1 MTTTHADALA
11 AEPFTLVL
19 SAGFFG
25 FYAHAGL
32 LCALEQARVLPRR
45 VVGTSAGAIAG
56 GIWAAGVPSASM
68 VELLANLR
76 REDFWDPTW
85 TGWSEPREASRE
97 GSGSGRGELREG
109 DDPGTRLGLLRGR
122 KFGALLRSALAG
134 CERIEQCAIPF
145 AAVTHELR
153 ARQSCV
159 HERGSLCTAIRASAA
174 LPLMFGP
181 VRIAGRLHADGG
193 IGDRPGFSALAS
205 GERVLYHH
213 LPHRSRWPRFSG
225 DEAAERR
232 DTDTRTVIVI
242 DDLPRVHPGALE
254 RGTLVL
260 ERAREHTLRWLER
273 PAVRSSNHASSAS
286 ESSRATADRRRP

>member
-1 MTTTHADALA
+1 VRTTHGDALA

-56 GIWAAGVPSASM
+56 GIWAAGVSSASM

-76 REDFWDPTW
+76 RDDFWDPTW
-85 TGWSEPREASRE
+85 TGLRDASD
-97 GSGSGRGELREG
+97 G
-109 DDPGTRLGLLRGR
+109 DPGTRLGLLRGR
-122 KFGALLRSALAG
+122 KFDALLRSALANT
-134 CERIEQCAIPF
+134 ERIEQCAIPF

-153 ARQSCV
+153 ARRPHV
-159 HERGSLCTAIRASAA
+159 HEHGSLCTAIRASAA

-193 IGDRPGFSALAS
+193 ISDRPGFSALTT

-213 LPHRSRWPRFSG
+213 LPHRSRWPRLSG

-232 DTDTRTVIVI
+232 DTAARRVIVI

-254 RGTLVL
+254 RGALVL
-260 ERAREHTLRWLER
+260 ERARDHTLRWLER
-273 PAVRSSNHASSAS
+273 PL
-286 ESSRATADRRRP
+286 

>member
-1 MTTTHADALA
+1 MTNTHADALA

-56 GIWAAGVPSASM
+56 GIWAAGVASADM
-68 VELLANLR
+68 VELLAGLR

-85 TGWSEPREASRE
+85 VG
-97 GSGSGRGELREG
+97 LRDDDDG
-109 DDPGTRLGLLRGR
+109 DPGMRLGLLRGR
-122 KFGALLRSALAG
+122 KFEALLRSALADI
-134 CERIEQCAIPF
+134 EQIEQCQIPF
-145 AAVTHELR
+145 AAVTHDLR
-153 ARQSCV
+153 ARRTHV

-181 VRIAGRLHADGG
+181 VRIGGRLHADGG
-193 IGDRPGFSALAS
+193 ISDRPGFSALAP

-213 LPHRSRWPRFSG
+213 LPHRSRWPRLSG
-225 DEAAERR
+225 DEVAERR
-232 DTDTRTVIVI
+232 DTDTRKVIVI

-254 RGTLVL
+254 RGVVVL

-273 PAVRSSNHASSAS
+273 RV
-286 ESSRATADRRRP
+286 

>member
-1 MTTTHADALA
+1 VTTHADRLA

-25 FYAHAGL
+25 FYAHTGV

-56 GIWAAGVPSASM
+56 GIWAAGVPIADM
-68 VELLANLR
+68 VELLANMQ
-76 REDFWDPTW
+76 REDFWDPNW
-85 TGWSEPREASRE
+85 MEL
-97 GSGSGRGELREG
+97 GRRD

-122 KFGALLRSALAG
+122 KFELLLRSALADT
-134 CERIEQCAIPF
+134 ERIEQCKVPF

-153 ARQSCV
+153 ARRPHV
-159 HERGSLCTAIRASAA
+159 HERGPLGTAIRASAA
-174 LPLMFGP
+174 LPVMFGP

-193 IGDRPGFSALAS
+193 ISDRPGFSALAP

-213 LPHRSRWPRFSG
+213 LPHRSRWPRLSG
-225 DEAAERR
+225 DEARERR
-232 DTDTRTVIVI
+232 DTDTRKVIVI

-254 RGTLVL
+254 RGALVL
-260 ERAREHTLRWLER
+260 ERAREHTLRWLETKATSGAGAPKGR
-273 PAVRSSNHASSAS
+273 PQGRGPHDGFPGMG
-286 ESSRATADRRRP
+286 ERP

>member
-1 MTTTHADALA
+1 VTTTHADALA

-25 FYAHAGL
+25 FYAHTGL

-56 GIWAAGVPSASM
+56 GIWAAGVPIASM
-68 VELLANLR
+68 VELLGNLR
-76 REDFWDPTW
+76 REDFWDPSW
-85 TGWSEPREASRE
+85 MG
-97 GSGSGRGELREG
+97 LRDAG
-109 DDPGTRLGLLRGR
+109 DGDPGTRLGLLRGR
-122 KFGALLRSALAG
+122 KFEALLRSALADV
-134 CERIEQCAIPF
+134 ERIEQCPIPF

-153 ARQSCV
+153 ARRSHV

-181 VRIAGRLHADGG
+181 VRIADRLHADGG
-193 IGDRPGFSALAS
+193 IRDRPGFSALAA

-232 DTDTRTVIVI
+232 DTATRKVIVI

-254 RGTLVL
+254 RGGLVL

-273 PAVRSSNHASSAS
+273 PLQHS
-286 ESSRATADRRRP
+286 

>member
-1 MTTTHADALA
+1 VTTTHAEALA

-19 SAGFFG
+19 GAGFFG
-25 FYAHAGL
+25 FYAHVGL
-32 LCALEQARVLPRR
+32 LCALERAGVKPRR

-56 GIWAAGVPSASM
+56 GIWAAGVPIESM

-76 REDFWDPTW
+76 RDHFWDPSW
-85 TGWSEPREASRE
+85 LG
-97 GSGSGRGELREG
+97 LRSSD

-122 KFGALLRSALAG
+122 KFDALLRSALG
-134 CERIEQCAIPF
+134 DVERIEQCTTPF

-153 ARQSCV
+153 AQRPRV
-159 HERGSLCTAIRASAA
+159 HERGQLCTAIRASAA
-174 LPLMFGP
+174 LPVMFGP

-193 IGDRPGFSALAS
+193 ISDRPGFSALAP

-213 LPHRSRWPRFSG
+213 LPHRSRWPRLSG

-232 DTDTRTVIVI
+232 DTATRKVIVM

-254 RGTLVL
+254 RGALVL
-260 ERAREHTLRWLER
+260 ERARDQAQRWLER
-273 PAVRSSNHASSAS
+273 PQQR
-286 ESSRATADRRRP
+286 